1 MRDRKTG
8 KRLIARHLRSIV
20 PGPLCLTGFATALH
34 LLAHQE
40 EGYPVKRTSYIDYSA
55 VKKGA
60 NFSTAAVGFLLRLPA
75 QALPMW
81 PSGSGGNPKKITHD
95 VGPRSLQGEVE
106 LTSNRIDL
114 PLCLAASYPPCSF
127 NVACGGLVLLAAH
140 SMSTMTPQRN
150 WAFPAQDM
158 LCNTGERTR
167 HKHTHTHTRTLT
179 HTHTHTF

>member
-1 MRDRKTG
+1 MPNGIRHRPTITSTPKVRMSCEAHILH
-8 KRLIARHLRSIV
+8 RLQR
-20 PGPLCLTGFATALH
+20 C
-34 LLAHQE
+34 Q
-40 EGYPVKRTSYIDYSA
+40 
-55 VKKGA
+55 KGA

-81 PSGSGGNPKKITHD
+81 PPGSVDNPKKITHD

-150 WAFPAQDM
+150 WAFPVQDM
-158 LCNTGERTR
+158 LCNTGERTGR
-167 HKHTHTHTRTLT
+167 ARSSPRTHTCHTWPARGYKCYRGRTDGW
-179 HTHTHTF
+179 